1 MSKSKKI
8 ILLLAIL
15 IAIVLSF
22 IGGQTFSKYITEV
35 RGEGIAEVA
44 RWSFKVNGQDEEVQ
58 TINLASTC
66 NNETLID
73 NKIAPGTEGNFKI
86 IVDGTGSDVGID
98 YSIKFENESTK
109 PKNLKFKYDEKEY
122 NSIAELQKDL
132 TGTINTNDPE
142 KTKTLSIDWKWAYET
157 GENLEEI
164 TQNDKID
171 TQNAKS
177 ISNYTFDVIV
187 SGTQVMPNA

>member
-58 TINLASTC
+58 TINLPSTC

-109 PKNLKFKYDEKEY
+109 PQNLKFKYDEKEY
-122 NSIAELQKDL
+122 NSIAELQEDL

-157 GENLEEI
+157 GENVEEI
-164 TQNDKID
+164 AQNDKID